1 MICSGCKLFFCLK
14 CARIS
19 ENLYQCIMNG
29 EMEDFRWSCRSCQ
42 ATFPS
47 LENITGVLKKIE
59 IKQDNRMDK
68 LEDRI
73 MKVEQAT
80 GEELRESVDSMKKEI
95 LDTIKE
101 DIETVVDT
109 RTAELEDGKRRD
121 HNLTVFNLPEN
132 TSSNNTENKLQDEE
146 DIRSICS

>member
-1 MICSGCKLFFCLK
+1 MICSGCELFFCIK

-19 ENLYQCIMNG
+19 ENLYQCIMNS

-68 LEDRI
+68 LED
-73 MKVEQAT
+73 
-80 GEELRESVDSMKKEI
+80 
-95 LDTIKE
+95 
-101 DIETVVDT
+101 
-109 RTAELEDGKRRD
+109 
-121 HNLTVFNLPEN
+121 
-132 TSSNNTENKLQDEE
+132 
-146 DIRSICS
+146 